1 MSAIK
6 CPAPDCAYEWPA
18 ETPPDALLPLIE
30 LHARTAHPAPP
41 PPSPALTPGAVT
53 AEKVKRP
60 TVSAAGTLEDWSYFL
75 QRWSE
80 YKAATHLAAADC
92 IYQLL
97 ECCDD
102 DLRKDLARTFGD
114 LTSKTELQ
122 VKNSMKTLAVR
133 QENTMVARVQL
144 QQLRQDRD
152 EPIRAFSARLRGQA
166 SICGFKVQCPCG
178 NEVHYSDDMVRD
190 TLIRGIADEEIRLDI
205 LGLSKQDMSLEEAV
219 SFIEAKESGKR
230 SANILHN
237 GNAMAAVAATS
248 SYRRQERGRL
258 LTKSGDN
265 NPPTPPCT
273 HCGKLGHSRTRQDR
287 IRKCPAFNHTCT
299 KCGILHHHE
308 SVCRQSRR
316 RATAP
321 SAGSPPQDD
330 ATAIFHTLCSIDSAM
345 AATSPPIT
353 LDHHVFNE
361 LHEMW
366 EKRASDPQPLVE
378 VTTQAIPS
386 DAQDLGFHAPFL
398 SPSSKASFPAMA
410 DTGCQSCLAGLSL
423 LSKLG
428 LEQRHLFPVSMRM
441 TAANNNGIDILGALV
456 LRITGT
462 SPSEHTVH
470 TRQIVYFTRSSD
482 RLFLSKQACVALGL
496 IPDSFPTIG
505 EACLSSSTN
514 MDSPPAA
521 STSDGQTCECPTRQP
536 PPERPTSLPFPATE
550 ENLQKLETWLL
561 NHYKSSSF
569 NVCEH
574 QPLPMM
580 SGPPMRLMV
589 DQDAK
594 AVALHTPI
602 PVPVHWQDETKA
614 DLDRDVRL
622 GVIEPVP
629 VGMPVTWCH
638 RMVVSPKK
646 SGKPRRTVDLQPLNR
661 HAVRETHHT
670 PSPFHLARAIPP
682 HTRKTVFDAWN
693 GYHSI
698 ALDERDRHLTTFI
711 TPWGRYRY
719 CVAPQGYIASG
730 DGYTRRFDEI
740 VADFPCKVKSID
752 DTLMWADTIED
763 AFFQAVEWLDLC
775 GHNGITLNPTKFSF
789 ARCTQEFAGF
799 EVTPTTVRPCPG
811 YLDAI
816 RNFPTPC
823 NITDVRSWFGLV
835 NQVSYAFASAERM
848 LPFRNLLK
856 PGTRFQW
863 TTRLQELFEETKSVI
878 INEIHMGVEIFD
890 MSKPTCLATDWS
902 KDGIGFWLFQK
913 HCSCPSSKPFCCK
926 TGWRITLVGSRFT
939 SGAESRY
946 APVEGEAL
954 AVVDA
959 LDKARHFVLGCS
971 NLIVAVDHKP
981 LLKIFGD
988 RSLDDIPNPR
998 LRNLK
1003 EKSLRYQFRIVHIP
1017 GARHAAADAVSRHP
1031 VGEPTGLNLPDD
1043 IASVHNPISP
1053 DQPQPPALP
1062 TSFLAA
1068 LRTQEGNMAQICTH
1082 VDSAPSEVIKS
1093 VTWDDVRLAM
1103 ASDASMTR
1111 LLEIID
1117 DGFPDMPGDT
1127 PPDLKPYHQFR
1138 DKLTSFDGIAMYNDR
1153 IVIPPALRDRVLE
1166 ALHSAHQGVSQ
1177 MCSRAESSFFWPGM
1191 TPAITAI
1198 RARCSSCNRMAPS
1211 QPNAPPTPPILPAY
1225 PFQCLAA
1232 DYFHYRGRNYLVAVD
1247 RYSNWPIVEDAANG
1261 AAGLVAAL
1269 RRIFVTYGISDE
1281 LASDGGPEFT
1291 SLKTTTFLANWGV
1304 NHRLSSVA
1312 FPHSNCRAEVGVK
1325 TVKRLITDNT
1335 ATDGSLNTDQ
1345 FQRAMLQY
1353 RNTPDRDTHLSPAMC
1368 VFGRPI
1374 KDFIPVHP
1382 GKYQPHDTWRDSLR
1396 LREDAL
1402 RNRHM
1407 RTSERLTEHT
1417 RILPPLVV
1425 GDCVRIQNQTGPHPT
1440 KWDKTGIV
1448 VEVRQFDQYVVR
1460 VDGSGRITLRN
1471 RKFLRKYVPVIPRA
1485 PLAMAPGPGSVPL
1498 APVGHPTAGR
1508 YAAATPSPQAPGPT
1522 CGPSNGNPPPLTAIP
1537 PPSTPPDPKVPI
1549 EQSRPSPANVP
1560 PTGYEESTSKTGTAK
1575 RIPRALRALMPHNAP
1590 GLKEQTPLVS
1600 PIPLTPS
1607 VSPRPA
1613 TRHSPP

>member
-1 MSAIK
+1 
-6 CPAPDCAYEWPA
+6 
-18 ETPPDALLPLIE
+18 
-30 LHARTAHPAPP
+30 
-41 PPSPALTPGAVT
+41 
-53 AEKVKRP
+53 
-60 TVSAAGTLEDWSYFL
+60 
-75 QRWSE
+75 
-80 YKAATHLAAADC
+80 
-92 IYQLL
+92 
-97 ECCDD
+97 
-102 DLRKDLARTFGD
+102 
-114 LTSKTELQ
+114 
-122 VKNSMKTLAVR
+122 
-133 QENTMVARVQL
+133 
-144 QQLRQDRD
+144 
-152 EPIRAFSARLRGQA
+152 
-166 SICGFKVQCPCG
+166 
-178 NEVHYSDDMVRD
+178 
-190 TLIRGIADEEIRLDI
+190 
-205 LGLSKQDMSLEEAV
+205 
-219 SFIEAKESGKR
+219 
-230 SANILHN
+230 
-237 GNAMAAVAATS
+237 
-248 SYRRQERGRL
+248 
-258 LTKSGDN
+258 
-265 NPPTPPCT
+265 
-273 HCGKLGHSRTRQDR
+273 
-287 IRKCPAFNHTCT
+287 
-299 KCGILHHHE
+299 
-308 SVCRQSRR
+308 
-316 RATAP
+316 
-321 SAGSPPQDD
+321 
-330 ATAIFHTLCSIDSAM
+330 
-345 AATSPPIT
+345 
-353 LDHHVFNE
+353 
-361 LHEMW
+361 
-366 EKRASDPQPLVE
+366 
-378 VTTQAIPS
+378 
-386 DAQDLGFHAPFL
+386 
-398 SPSSKASFPAMA
+398 MA

-462 SPSEHTVH
+462 SPSGHTVH

-482 RLFLSKQACVALGL
+482 RLFLSRQACVALGL

-505 EACLSSSTN
+505 EACLSSSTS
-514 MDSPPAA
+514 MDSLPAA

-536 PPERPTSLPFPATE
+536 PPERPTSLLFPATE
-550 ENLQKLETWLL
+550 ENLQKLEMWLL

-580 SGPPMRLMV
+580 SGQPMRLMV

-614 DLDRDVRL
+614 GLDRDVCL
-622 GVIEPVP
+622 GVIELVP

-661 HAVRETHHT
+661 HAVRETYHT

-730 DGYTRRFDEI
+730 DGYTRHFDEI
-740 VADFPCKVKSID
+740 VADLPCKVKSVD
-752 DTLMWADTIED
+752 DTLMWADIIED
-763 AFFQAVEWLDLC
+763 AFFQAVEWLDPC

-863 TTRLQELFEETKSVI
+863 TARLQELFEETKSVI

-971 NLIVAVDHKP
+971 NLIVAVDHKL

-1031 VGEPTGLNLPDD
+1031 VGEPAGLNLPDD

-1062 TSFLAA
+1062 TSFLSA
-1068 LRTQEGNMAQICTH
+1068 LRT
-1082 VDSAPSEVIKS
+1082 
-1093 VTWDDVRLAM
+1093 
-1103 ASDASMTR
+1103 
-1111 LLEIID
+1111 
-1117 DGFPDMPGDT
+1117 
-1127 PPDLKPYHQFR
+1127 
-1138 DKLTSFDGIAMYNDR
+1138 
-1153 IVIPPALRDRVLE
+1153 
-1166 ALHSAHQGVSQ
+1166 
-1177 MCSRAESSFFWPGM
+1177 
-1191 TPAITAI
+1191 
-1198 RARCSSCNRMAPS
+1198 
-1211 QPNAPPTPPILPAY
+1211 
-1225 PFQCLAA
+1225 
-1232 DYFHYRGRNYLVAVD
+1232 
-1247 RYSNWPIVEDAANG
+1247 
-1261 AAGLVAAL
+1261 
-1269 RRIFVTYGISDE
+1269 
-1281 LASDGGPEFT
+1281 
-1291 SLKTTTFLANWGV
+1291 
-1304 NHRLSSVA
+1304 
-1312 FPHSNCRAEVGVK
+1312 
-1325 TVKRLITDNT
+1325 
-1335 ATDGSLNTDQ
+1335 
-1345 FQRAMLQY
+1345 
-1353 RNTPDRDTHLSPAMC
+1353 
-1368 VFGRPI
+1368 
-1374 KDFIPVHP
+1374 
-1382 GKYQPHDTWRDSLR
+1382 
-1396 LREDAL
+1396 
-1402 RNRHM
+1402 
-1407 RTSERLTEHT
+1407 
-1417 RILPPLVV
+1417 
-1425 GDCVRIQNQTGPHPT
+1425 
-1440 KWDKTGIV
+1440 
-1448 VEVRQFDQYVVR
+1448 
-1460 VDGSGRITLRN
+1460 
-1471 RKFLRKYVPVIPRA
+1471 
-1485 PLAMAPGPGSVPL
+1485 
-1498 APVGHPTAGR
+1498 
-1508 YAAATPSPQAPGPT
+1508 
-1522 CGPSNGNPPPLTAIP
+1522 
-1537 PPSTPPDPKVPI
+1537 
-1549 EQSRPSPANVP
+1549 
-1560 PTGYEESTSKTGTAK
+1560 
-1575 RIPRALRALMPHNAP
+1575 
-1590 GLKEQTPLVS
+1590 
-1600 PIPLTPS
+1600 
-1607 VSPRPA
+1607 
-1613 TRHSPP
+1613 